1 MLNSSKREE
10 GTHERTR
17 EPRRASVESHAS
29 EDPPLLAS
37 RQLLSYLTRVTKNF
51 YIRARRALRRQLKY
65 LGGIA
70 ARLRARAGVA
80 RIKGVKFS
88 VSGPQRILK
97 RRLMEEGRGD
107 AAIKRTGAIRDGLK
121 PDRAR

>member
-1 MLNSSKREE
+1 VSP
-10 GTHERTR
+10 
-17 EPRRASVESHAS
+17 PRGNFKFAVSGSAGR
-29 EDPPLLAS
+29 LLAS
-37 RQLLSYLTRVTKNF
+37 RQLLSYFTRVTKNF

-88 VSGPQRILK
+88 VSSPQRILK
-97 RRLMEEGRGD
+97 RRLMGGGREG
-107 AAIKRTGAIRDGLK
+107 AAIKR
-121 PDRAR
+121 RALSEMD

>member
-1 MLNSSKREE
+1 MHR
-10 GTHERTR
+10 RT
-17 EPRRASVESHAS
+17 
-29 EDPPLLAS
+29 PPFPLPPSPSGNFKFAVSGSAGRLLAS